1 MYSQFHCDGFFLPI
15 LPKSIKSVTFAAGI
29 RKEDRYFEMDDKS
42 GLGRLV
48 ALLFLT
54 MLFCAGMY
62 FLPAS
67 ILGYKIKRVDLLSD
81 FKVEEKALSL
91 DSLRLMLEEPDTIQV
106 DSALIRDSLQRVAGI
121 DSAMLALRDSLYQTL
136 YAAREA
142 DSLGKRVEDY
152 SLGHIGLRHFFAALK
167 QGETLGRPV
176 RVAFLGDSFIEGD
189 ILVADLRA
197 ALQQVFGGEGVGFV
211 PVNSVAAKFRPT
223 VKQEGEGWQTISM
236 LDSAQNIF
244 TPSGML
250 FLPDGERP
258 EIRIDAQDTYT
269 KQPLPDALKLLYARN
284 GHARI
289 CRVMDTQADTSFFE
303 LPPSDRIT
311 EYRLNG
317 SFQKMT
323 LGFSEVEG
331 LEMLGTVMESES
343 GIIVDNY
350 SLRGNSGMVLDRLD
364 SVRCRQLN
372 EVRPYDLVIMQYGLN
387 VVNDTIMNYG
397 WYGSRMRKVVHHV
410 KACFPEADLLMV
422 GVSDRSRMVNGQ
434 FETIPAVLSLL
445 YTQRQVARQTGIVFW
460 NLFGAMGGVN
470 SMTRYVEKNWAGK
483 DYTHLGFRGGKEIA
497 KALFDALLLEKEFYD
512 EVDKQLE

>member
-1 MYSQFHCDGFFLPI
+1 M
-15 LPKSIKSVTFAAGI
+15 
-29 RKEDRYFEMDDKS
+29 
-42 GLGRLV
+42 
-48 ALLFLT
+48 
-54 MLFCAGMY
+54 
-62 FLPAS
+62 
-67 ILGYKIKRVDLLSD
+67 
-81 FKVEEKALSL
+81 
-91 DSLRLMLEEPDTIQV
+91 
-106 DSALIRDSLQRVAGI
+106 
-121 DSAMLALRDSLYQTL
+121 
-136 YAAREA
+136 
-142 DSLGKRVEDY
+142 
-152 SLGHIGLRHFFAALK
+152 
-167 QGETLGRPV
+167 
-176 RVAFLGDSFIEGD
+176 
-189 ILVADLRA
+189 
-197 ALQQVFGGEGVGFV
+197 GFV

-250 FLPDGERP
+250 FLPEGERP

-410 KACFPEADLLMV
+410 KACFPEADLLLV

>member
-1 MYSQFHCDGFFLPI
+1 MG
-15 LPKSIKSVTFAAGI
+15 
-29 RKEDRYFEMDDKS
+29 DKS

-67 ILGYKIKRVDLLSD
+67 VLGYKIKRVDLLSD

-152 SLGHIGLRHFFAALK
+152 SLGHIGLRHFFSAIK

-250 FLPDGERP
+250 FLPEGERP

-289 CRVMDTQADTSFFE
+289 RRVMDTQADTSFFE

-372 EVRPYDLVIMQYGLN
+372 EVSPYD
-387 VVNDTIMNYG
+387 
-397 WYGSRMRKVVHHV
+397 V

>member
-1 MYSQFHCDGFFLPI
+1 MG
-15 LPKSIKSVTFAAGI
+15 
-29 RKEDRYFEMDDKS
+29 DKS

-67 ILGYKIKRVDLLSD
+67 VLGYKIKRVDLLSD

-152 SLGHIGLRHFFAALK
+152 SLGHIGLRHFFSAIK

-250 FLPDGERP
+250 FLPEGERP

-269 KQPLPDALKLLYARN
+269 KQPLPDTLKLLYARN

-289 CRVMDTQADTSFFE
+289 RRVMDTQADTSFFE

-497 KALFDALLLEKEFYD
+497 KALFDALLLEKVFYD